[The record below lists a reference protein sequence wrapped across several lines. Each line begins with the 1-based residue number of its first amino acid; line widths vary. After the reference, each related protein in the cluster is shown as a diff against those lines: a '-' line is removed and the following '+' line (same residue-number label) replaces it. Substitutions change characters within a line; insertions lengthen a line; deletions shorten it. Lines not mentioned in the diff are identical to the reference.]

1 MTFNLRKTALAVAT
15 GMLVSLS
22 ATAATGQYWHGN
34 DEGIQFFPT
43 GKNLAYTESAD
54 TVNPILTEHSRKMDQ
69 GFFQVKDNF
78 FVAYG
83 YGLTSPTFV
92 VGDEGVVIIDPPE
105 DVAKMA
111 AAKKEFRKY
120 SDKPI
125 AAVLY
130 THWHP
135 DHYAGVRGAI
145 SEDDVKNG
153 VKVIAQKKF
162 MGNLIASSS
171 GGNGPIIGARVDYS
185 LGTLLDVDAE
195 GRVNGGLGPDFE
207 INEISLIAPNT
218 LVDKKL
224 NINIAGVEMEIRHVP
239 SESSDEIAVWFPE
252 EKVLHGAEVIQ
263 GESFPNLHSI
273 RGTRYRDPNTWFPG
287 IDILRE
293 YPAEYMITSHGR
305 PVSGA
310 ENVKDV
316 LVSYRDAIQ
325 YTYDQSIRLMNLGYT
340 PDELVEAVQLPENLK
355 NHAWLGDFYGSI
367 RHAVRQIYV
376 GELGWFEGDPTFL
389 APLNKDISS
398 ARYVEMMGG
407 RETVMA
413 AAQDAMDK
421 EDFQWAAELTTHVIR
436 LDKENKEAR
445 ILKSKALRQLGYAET
460 NINWRNWYITSAQ
473 ELDGTIDFSKRIDLQ
488 APDLVKVFPSKN
500 ILEGLRFNIN
510 AEKAVKDN
518 VLMTMAVTIE
528 GEGSYGLTIRNGI
541 VEFVERMPESAAF
554 TLTMDKMSML
564 GMLSGKVSMEKAIAG
579 GSIKMDGKAA
589 DAEKFFSYFDK
600 PSKDPV
606 NLTVR

>member
-1 MTFNLRKTALAVAT
+1 MNLRKTALAVAT

-22 ATAATGQYWHGN
+22 AAASTGQYWHGN
-34 DEGIQFFPT
+34 DEGVKFFPT
-43 GKNLAYTESAD
+43 GKNLAFTESSE

-78 FVAYG
+78 FLAYG
-83 YGLTSPTFV
+83 YGLTSPAFI
-92 VGDEGVVIIDPPE
+92 VGDEGVIIIDPPE

-130 THWHP
+130 THWHT
-135 DHYAGVRGAI
+135 DHYGGVRGAI
-145 SEDDVKNG
+145 SEEDVTERG

-162 MGNLIASSS
+162 MSNLIASSS

-185 LGTLLDVDAE
+185 LGTLLNVAE
-195 GRVNGGLGPDFE
+195 DGRINGGLGPDFE
-207 INEISLIAPNT
+207 INDVSLIAPNT

-239 SESSDEIAVWFPE
+239 SEASDEIAVWFPE
-252 EKVLHGAEVIQ
+252 HKVLHTAEVIQ
-263 GESFPNLHSI
+263 GESFPNLHTI

-293 YPAEYMITSHGR
+293 YPAEYMISSHGR

-310 ENVKDV
+310 EHIQDV

-325 YTYDQSIRLMNLGYT
+325 YTYDQSIRLMNRGYT

-398 ARYVEMMGG
+398 DRYVDMMGG

-413 AAQDAMDK
+413 AAQKAFDA

-436 LDKENKEAR
+436 LDNDDKAAR
-445 ILKSKALRQLGYAET
+445 NLKAAALRKLGYAET
-460 NINWRNWYITSAQ
+460 NNNWRNWYITSAQ
-473 ELDGTIDFSKRIDLQ
+473 ELEGTIDYSKRIDLQ
-488 APDLVKVFPSKN
+488 APDLVKVFPAKN
-500 ILEGLRFNIN
+500 ILQGLRFNID

-528 GEGSYGLTIRNGI
+528 GEGSYALTIRNGV
-541 VEFVERMPESAAF
+541 VEFVERMPENADFA
-554 TLTMDKMSML
+554 LTMDKMTML
-564 GMLSGKVSMEKAIAG
+564 GMLTGKVSMEKAIAG
-579 GSIKMDGKAA
+579 GAMKLDGKSA

-606 NLTVR
+606 KLTVR